1 MLETQVIVYKYDGK
15 EHRRIVI
22 SRVSVTRKIRVKI
35 VQADGIEVTDFECDG
50 YELLAA
56 IRAVL

>member
-1 MLETQVIVYKYDGK
+1 MLETQVVIYKYDGK
-15 EHRRIVI
+15 EDRRIII
-22 SRVSVTRKIRVKI
+22 SRVSVTRKVRISI
-35 VQADGIEVTDFECDG
+35 VQADGIEATRFECDG